1 MYLAPEAS
9 RLPIAFPTRV
19 DAAMPIRKTKASY
32 QLGVFVEDDDAPY
45 RCQTGLCSKL
55 VGGLKG
61 ESGLLLVWRD
71 SLWSVVMIT
80 DCAASGTEPSLAAA
94 SATISNAALMQ
105 WRANGE
111 L

>member
-55 VGGLKG
+55 VEGLKG
-61 ESGLLLVWRD
+61 ESGLLLGIRRLTLVGRHDYGLRCEWD
-71 SLWSVVMIT
+71 
-80 DCAASGTEPSLAAA
+80 GT
-94 SATISNAALMQ
+94 
-105 WRANGE
+105 
-111 L
+111 

>member
-1 MYLAPEAS
+1 MS
-9 RLPIAFPTRV
+9 
-19 DAAMPIRKTKASY
+19 
-32 QLGVFVEDDDAPY
+32 
-45 RCQTGLCSKL
+45 
-55 VGGLKG
+55 VGCR
-61 ESGLLLVWRD
+61 SGSGD